1 MKTKIRVI
9 KYNARRS
16 LQGHYG
22 IMILGMLAV
31 FGLDM
36 LGGSMASSLFGGTST
51 MSVVLGE
58 AFALIVSLITG
69 IFSAGYCYMQLN
81 IARGRE
87 YSLGDL
93 IFFFKNQPDRVI
105 IAGFVLALIQVAAQI
120 PYSYFVYTMDR
131 GTTLEEQMT
140 WMSTISLLML
150 LSMVLNMLI
159 SLPFA
164 MTFYLMA
171 DDVNLGGIEAL
182 KASAR
187 LMKGNMGRYLLL
199 QISFIPL
206 LFLSMFTLYLALLWI
221 IPYMEMSF
229 AVFYQDLTGEYKNGY

>member
-1 MKTKIRVI
+1 
-9 KYNARRS
+9 
-16 LQGHYG
+16 
-22 IMILGMLAV
+22 
-31 FGLDM
+31 
-36 LGGSMASSLFGGTST
+36 MASSLFGGTST

>member
-1 MKTKIRVI
+1 
-9 KYNARRS
+9 
-16 LQGHYG
+16 
-22 IMILGMLAV
+22 MI
-31 FGLDM
+31 
-36 LGGSMASSLFGGTST
+36 
-51 MSVVLGE
+51 
-58 AFALIVSLITG
+58 
-69 IFSAGYCYMQLN
+69 Y
-81 IARGRE
+81 
-87 YSLGDL
+87 
-93 IFFFKNQPDRVI
+93 FFKNQPDRVI
-105 IAGFVLALIQVAAQI
+105 IAGFILAIIQVVAQI

-131 GTTLEEQMT
+131 GTTLEDQMT
-140 WMSTISLLML
+140 WMSTASLLML

-187 LMKGNMGRYLLL
+187 LMRGNMGRYLLL
-199 QISFIPL
+199 QLSFLPL
-206 LFLSMFTLYLALLWI
+206 MFLSMFTLYLALLWI

>member
-1 MKTKIRVI
+1 MSNKST
-9 KYNARRS
+9 NPA
-16 LQGHYG
+16 
-22 IMILGMLAV
+22 
-31 FGLDM
+31 
-36 LGGSMASSLFGGTST
+36 SLFGGTST
-51 MSVVLGE
+51 MSIVLGE
-58 AFALIVSLITG
+58 VFALGVSLITG